1 LISPGGTSGFVDFP
15 GNRKLGLQL
24 PDPSLGHGQLNGLV
38 AVGRIDL
45 GDRHGGAAEDVLT
58 LDEVAELLHVPSE
71 QVRVRAMEGD
81 LPGRR
86 FGDEWRFL
94 RAAVLAWL
102 AGGPSAA

>member
-1 LISPGGTSGFVDFP
+1 LATASSTAWSRSVASTSATGTAGP
-15 GNRKLGLQL
+15 
-24 PDPSLGHGQLNGLV
+24 
-38 AVGRIDL
+38 
-45 GDRHGGAAEDVLT
+45 AEDVLT
-58 LDEVAELLHVPSE
+58 LDEVAELLRVPSE